1 MYILNKELNSCM
13 SFYKI
18 IGRGNHCHWINLK
31 SIIFVD
37 FDDDVKE
44 IIFDGII
51 RIMMKEKNYAKIRKK
66 LLKEMFKLIIV
77 RTPVIH

>member
-18 IGRGNHCHWINLK
+18 IGRGNHCHWIHLK

-44 IIFDGII
+44 IIFDSLI
-51 RIMMKEKNYAKIRKK
+51 RIPMEEKDYAKTRKK
-66 LLKEMFKLIIV
+66 LLKEMFKL
-77 RTPVIH
+77 P